1 MPSTSSGLQR
11 RHGYSPLA
19 QEEQVEETLN
29 PSADIAGNSGDT
41 GSETSELVRNHAWFT
56 LIWSFL
62 FSSVLTV
69 FTHNSSSY
77 TEVQTFI

>member
-11 RHGYSPLA
+11 RRGYSPLV
-19 QEEQVEETLN
+19 QEEQVGEPVN
-29 PSADIAGNSGDT
+29 PSADIAGDSEDP

-56 LIWSFL
+56 LLWSFL

-69 FTHNSSSY
+69 FTYNSSSY
-77 TEVQTFI
+77 TEVQTFV